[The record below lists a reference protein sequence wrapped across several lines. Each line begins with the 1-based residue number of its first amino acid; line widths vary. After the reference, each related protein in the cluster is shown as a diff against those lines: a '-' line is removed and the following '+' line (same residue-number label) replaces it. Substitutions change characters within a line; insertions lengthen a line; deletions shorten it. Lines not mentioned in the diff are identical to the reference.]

1 MEVVPVVVV
10 CVVVVD
16 VVVDVAV
23 ETLELEDVEDT
34 VVVTQV
40 RSVVGMK
47 HWRFLQACFRIPC
60 FPAISLW
67 CRRQVISKTNPLHM
81 CFSISYAVH
90 PRDCEHLCSQ
100 RLESPLPMRSDR

>member
-1 MEVVPVVVV
+1 MVVVV
-10 CVVVVD
+10 VVVVAVVVVVVVYVVVVVVD
-16 VVVDVAV
+16 VM
-23 ETLELEDVEDT
+23 
-34 VVVTQV
+34 QI
-40 RSVVGMK
+40 RSDVGMK